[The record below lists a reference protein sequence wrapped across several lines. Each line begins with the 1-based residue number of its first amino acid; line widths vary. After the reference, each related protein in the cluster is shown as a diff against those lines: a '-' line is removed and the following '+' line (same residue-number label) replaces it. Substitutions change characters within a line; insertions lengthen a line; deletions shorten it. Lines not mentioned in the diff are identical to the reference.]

1 MGRGKPN
8 VTTLHNATS
17 TSQSIRTTI
26 PEHIALKLDL
36 DSKLNLCKYCSSGNI
51 RKDGYRIN
59 KRGKLQRFKCLG
71 YQKRFVANFGF
82 EKIRCC
88 FDRRLSSILQLHK
101 EASLSWRQDSSRIFK
116 H

>member
-26 PEHIALKLDL
+26 PEWT
-36 DSKLNLCKYCSSGNI
+36 KLNLCKYCSSGNI

-101 EASLSWRQDSSRIFK
+101 EASLSWRQDSGRIFK